1 LPALYLIC
9 LREFSIT
16 LHYHAG
22 FLTDTAED
30 LFKII
35 WGLQPRDIGD
45 TAAGPLSKEEKVKV
59 MIEDL
64 LDKLPELFNMQ
75 DLMSK
80 VNIIEY
86 PRLYLSKNKTI
97 SVLKAQNRL
106 PRLILV
112 NVDRSNAVKC
122 NNDPSA

>member
-1 LPALYLIC
+1 
-9 LREFSIT
+9 
-16 LHYHAG
+16 
-22 FLTDTAED
+22 

-80 VNIIEY
+80 VNMIEY
-86 PRLYLSKNKTI
+86 PDYLSKNKTI
-97 SVLKAQNRL
+97 CR
-106 PRLILV
+106 
-112 NVDRSNAVKC
+112 VKSTKSIVEI
-122 NNDPSA
+122 DFS

>member
-1 LPALYLIC
+1 
-9 LREFSIT
+9 